1 MNRWRIGAAALAA
14 VIIMTS
20 CTPNVVPDGFQ
31 LLGRREVNFGIDRD
45 AIEVNRAAGP
55 LRQLLITAKMNPVEV
70 FAIRVVFESG
80 AAFDADVRERLF
92 VGRDR
97 LTLDLPGDARKVRE
111 VTFRYRKLNNA
122 VRRAVV
128 ELWGR

>member
-1 MNRWRIGAAALAA
+1 MNRWKIGAAVLAA
-14 VIIMTS
+14 VIILTS
-20 CTPNVVPDGFQ
+20 CTPNVVPEGFQ

-45 AIEVNRAAGP
+45 SIDVNRTSGP
-55 LRQLLITAKMNPVEV
+55 MRQLLITAKMNPVEV
-70 FAIRVVFESG
+70 FTVRVIFESG

-97 LTLDLPGDARKVRE
+97 LTLDLPGEARKVRE

-122 VRRAVV
+122 VRRAVI

>member
-45 AIEVNRAAGP
+45 SIEVNRAAGP
-55 LRQLLITAKMNPVEV
+55 LRQLMITAKMNPVEV
-70 FAIRVVFESG
+70 LHHPGHLRE
-80 AAFDADVRERLF
+80 AAPPSTPTSASAFSSAAT
-92 VGRDR
+92 G
-97 LTLDLPGDARKVRE
+97 
-111 VTFRYRKLNNA
+111 
-122 VRRAVV
+122 
-128 ELWGR
+128 

>member
-1 MNRWRIGAAALAA
+1 
-14 VIIMTS
+14 MTS

-45 AIEVNRAAGP
+45 SIEVNRAAGP
-55 LRQLLITAKMNPVEV
+55 MRQLLITAKMNPVEV
-70 FAIRVVFESG
+70 FSIRVIFESG

-97 LTLDLPGDARKVRE
+97 LLLDLPGDARKVRE

-122 VRRAVV
+122 VRRAVI

>member
-45 AIEVNRAAGP
+45 SIEVNRAAGP
-55 LRQLLITAKMNPVEV
+55 MRQLLITAKMNPVEV
-70 FAIRVVFESG
+70 YTIRVIFESG

-97 LTLDLPGDARKVRE
+97 LTLDLPGEARKVRE